1 LKQEGVISEQ
11 MERSSKQ
18 MKKENLIE
26 EVKEDT
32 VEPLETPEL
41 EADDAAASDL
51 LEEIERGETSRST
64 VGGRGESERP
74 SPYDDSSMALESL
87 YFRSFGRRS
96 LLNRDE
102 EVALAKRID
111 RGTRGIR
118 LVLREVVR
126 IAQQMKKSEK
136 LESARDALREI
147 RALSGFSA
155 VALDRVEGSLNA
167 LIAEA
172 KGPSKVA
179 ASRLKQLARCRRQV
193 REARAIL
200 EEAKDEL
207 VRCNLR
213 LVVDIAK
220 HYNGRGLSLLD
231 LVQEGNMGLMKAA
244 ERYQY
249 RKGFKFST
257 YATWWIRQGI
267 TRALADQ
274 SRTIRIPVHMTEA
287 SHRIMRTARRLVQ
300 QLGREARVEEVGKA
314 LRTRPEKI
322 QETMQVFQEP
332 VSLENPIGDGE
343 TLLGELIADRQAV
356 APDSH
361 VHRTELTRE
370 VDRILGTLTPREQT
384 VIRMRFGIG
393 QDEPFTLEQVGQNLS
408 VTRERIRQIEAKAI
422 KKLKQ
427 PDIMQ
432 MFEAIK

>member
-1 LKQEGVISEQ
+1 MVEEPQE
-11 MERSSKQ
+11 
-18 MKKENLIE
+18 
-26 EVKEDT
+26 
-32 VEPLETPEL
+32 ETLDQREAPEL
-41 EADDAAASDL
+41 EADDAEASDL
-51 LEEIERGETSRST
+51 LEVIERGATEA
-64 VGGRGESERP
+64 GAIEGRAEQKRL
-74 SPYDDSSMALESL
+74 SPVEDSSMALESL
-87 YFRSFGRRS
+87 YFRSFGQRP
-96 LLNRDE
+96 LLTREE

-111 RGTRGIR
+111 QGTRGIR
-118 LVLREVVR
+118 LVLREAVG

-136 LESARDALREI
+136 LEGEIEVLREI

-155 VALDRVEGSLNA
+155 VALDRAEGSLNE
-167 LIAEA
+167 LIAET
-172 KGPSKVA
+172 KGPGTVA
-179 ASRLKQLARCRRQV
+179 ASRLKRLMLCRRQA
-193 REARAIL
+193 RESRAIL
-200 EEAKDEL
+200 EEAKDEM

-220 HYNGRGLSLLD
+220 HYNGRGLNLLD
-231 LVQEGNMGLMKAA
+231 LVQEGNVGLMKAA

-257 YATWWIRQGI
+257 YATWWVRQGI

-300 QLGREARVEEVGKA
+300 QFGREARIEEVGKA
-314 LRTRPEKI
+314 LQTRPEKI

-332 VSLENPIGDGE
+332 ISLENPIGDGE

-356 APDSH
+356 TPDSH

-370 VDRILGTLTPREQT
+370 LDRILGTLTPREQI

-393 QDEPFTLEQVGQNLS
+393 QDEPCTLEQVGQSLS

-427 PDIMQ
+427 PEVAQ